1 MVHKKLPEA
10 LRGEGMKTDWEARRD
25 IIACARKVYEKGIVA
40 ATDGNISY
48 RIMND
53 RVMITPSGASFSNL
67 TTDELA
73 YVDIDGNILNFDQKP
88 SSELPMHLEIYR
100 QRPDVQ
106 AIIHA
111 HPPFATALT
120 LTGNSL
126 ADPILPEVVMMF
138 GEIPTAPYATP
149 STQESAESI
158 RHLIKD
164 HDAVLLDHHGAVTY
178 GNSLE
183 NAFYKMEKLEHAA
196 KTVLAAKSLGTPKV
210 LDESQVNK
218 LRKLKQDSD
227 YGNLSIDSLFAV
239 N

>member
-1 MVHKKLPEA
+1 
-10 LRGEGMKTDWEARRD
+10 MKTEWETRRD

-40 ATDGNISY
+40 ATDGNISC
-48 RIMND
+48 RLMND
-53 RVMITPSGASFSNL
+53 RIMITPSGSSFSTM
-67 TTDELA
+67 TTNDFA
-73 YVDIDGNILNFDQKP
+73 YVDIDGNSLNFDQKP

-100 QRPDVQ
+100 QRPDIQ

-120 LTGNSL
+120 LTENSL
-126 ADPILPEVVMMF
+126 TDPILPEVVIMF

-164 HDAVLLDHHGAVTY
+164 HDAILLDHHGAVTY

-183 NAFYKMEKLEHAA
+183 NAFNKMEKLEHAA
-196 KTVLAAKSLGTPKV
+196 KTILAAKSLGTPRM
-210 LDESQVNK
+210 LNQDQ
-218 LRKLKQDSD
+218 LRKLKDLKNRSD
-227 YGNLSIDSLFAV
+227 YGEFSISSLFAT

>member
-1 MVHKKLPEA
+1 
-10 LRGEGMKTDWEARRD
+10 MKTDWETRRD
-25 IIACARKVYEKGIVA
+25 IVACARQVYDKGIVA

-48 RIMND
+48 RMMTD
-53 RVMITPSGASFSNL
+53 RIMITPAGKSFGNL
-67 TTDELA
+67 STDDLA
-73 YVDIDGNILNFDQKP
+73 YVDIDGNILTFEQKP

-100 QRPDVQ
+100 QRPDVN
-106 AIIHA
+106 AVIHA

-126 ADPILPEVVMMF
+126 SDPILPEVVMMF

-164 HDAVLLDHHGAVTY
+164 HDAILLDHHGAVTY
-178 GNSLE
+178 GSSLDD
-183 NAFYKMEKLEHAA
+183 AYLKMEKLEHTAKTIVAA
-196 KTVLAAKSLGTPKV
+196 KTLGTPKI
-210 LDESQVNK
+210 LDGDQLNK
-218 LRKLKQDSD
+218 LRELKNKSS
-227 YGNLSIDSLFAV
+227 YGKHIVDSLFTA

>member
-1 MVHKKLPEA
+1 
-10 LRGEGMKTDWEARRD
+10 MKTDWEARRD
-25 IIACARKVYEKGIVA
+25 IIACARQVYDKGIVA

-48 RIMND
+48 RMITD
-53 RVMITPSGASFSNL
+53 RFMITPSGTSFANI

-73 YVDIDGNILNFDQKP
+73 YVDIDGNILNFEQKP

-100 QRPDVQ
+100 QRPDVN
-106 AIIHA
+106 AVIHA

-138 GEIPTAPYATP
+138 GKIPTAPYATP

-158 RHLIKD
+158 RPLIKE
-164 HDAVLLDHHGAVTY
+164 HDAILLDHHGAVTY
-178 GNSLE
+178 AESLDV
-183 NAFYKMEKLEHAA
+183 AYYKMEKLEHAA
-196 KTVLAAKSLGTPKV
+196 KTVLAAKSLGTPKI
-210 LDESQVNK
+210 LDENQ
-218 LRKLKQDSD
+218 LRKLKDLKQNSD
-227 YGNLSIDSLFAV
+227 YGKLVLDSLFAS

>member
-1 MVHKKLPEA
+1 
-10 LRGEGMKTDWEARRD
+10 MKTDWEARRD
-25 IIACARKVYEKGIVA
+25 IVATAKQVYDKGIVA

-48 RIMND
+48 RVMSD
-53 RVMITPSGASFSNL
+53 RIMITPSGTSFANL
-67 TTDELA
+67 NTEDLA
-73 YVDIDGNILNFDQKP
+73 YVDMNGNVLTYNQKP

-100 QRPDVQ
+100 QRPEVN

-120 LTGNSL
+120 LIGSTL

-138 GEIPTAPYATP
+138 GKIPTAPYATP
-149 STQESAESI
+149 STRESAESI

-178 GNSLE
+178 DRTLE
-183 NAFYKMEKLEHAA
+183 ELFI
-196 KTVLAAKSLGTPKV
+196 
-210 LDESQVNK
+210 
-218 LRKLKQDSD
+218 KLK
-227 YGNLSIDSLFAV
+227 NLSTQPKRFLLQNHLVHLKYLTRI

>member
-1 MVHKKLPEA
+1 
-10 LRGEGMKTDWEARRD
+10 MKTDWEARRD
-25 IIACARKVYEKGIVA
+25 IVATAKQVYDKGIVA

-48 RIMND
+48 RVMSD
-53 RVMITPSGASFSNL
+53 RIMITPSGTSFANL
-67 TTDELA
+67 NTEDLA
-73 YVDIDGNILNFDQKP
+73 YVDMNGNVLTFNQKP

-100 QRPDVQ
+100 QRPEVN

-120 LTGNSL
+120 LIGCTL

-138 GEIPTAPYATP
+138 GKIPTAPYATP
-149 STQESAESI
+149 STRESAESI

-178 GNSLE
+178 DRTLE
-183 NAFYKMEKLEHAA
+183 EAFYKIEKLEHAA
-196 KTVLAAKSLGTPKV
+196 KTILAAKSLGTPQI
-210 LDESQVNK
+210 LNQDQLNK
-218 LRKLKQDSD
+218 LKELKNKSN
-227 YGNLSIDSLFAV
+227 YGGINIDSLFTS